1 MSCSPAID
9 GQREQVP
16 FSLLPPVPRRA
27 PLQPGRGRATLAPAP
42 RRVPQTRGPRDGLQ
56 RQPGP
61 VICPACS
68 APCAPSDAP
77 GHPRCR
83 PVLPARLFAAL
94 RGGLHGLPVAA
105 CATAGVVACEACQR
119 QPRRGSLGVACTT
132 CPRQPQR
139 SLRGIATTSSSLV
152 LYVVR
157 AARRRLASPCAV
169 VAR

>member
-1 MSCSPAID
+1 MVNVSRYPFPFFLLCLGELPYSLVVVEPPLPLRPDESPR
-9 GQREQVP
+9 REAHAAAYSLRP
-16 FSLLPPVPRRA
+16 CDLSSLLR
-27 PLQPGRGRATLAPAP
+27 PLRSL
-42 RRVPQTRGPRDGLQ
+42 
-56 RQPGP
+56 
-61 VICPACS
+61 
-68 APCAPSDAP
+68 SDAP

-94 RGGLHGLPVAA
+94 HSGLHGLPVAA

-119 QPRRGSLGVACTT
+119 QPRRGSLGVACAT

-139 SLRGIATTSSSLV
+139 SLRGVATTSSSLV

>member
-1 MSCSPAID
+1 VS
-9 GQREQVP
+9 RYP
-16 FSLLPPVPRRA
+16 FPFFLLCLGELPYSLVMVEPPLPLRPDESPRREA
-27 PLQPGRGRATLAPAP
+27 HAAAYSQPGC
-42 RRVPQTRGPRDGLQ
+42 
-56 RQPGP
+56 

-83 PVLPARLFAAL
+83 PVLSARLFAAL
-94 RGGLHGLPVAA
+94 HGGLHGLPVAA

-119 QPRRGSLGVACTT
+119 QPRRGSLGVACAT

-157 AARRRLASPCAV
+157 AARRRLASPSAV